1 MFSIKKFEIIIGLME
16 RLAAIYKE
24 VLILIL
30 FILLF
35 GRDLI
40 NLTSLMI
47 GA

>member
-1 MFSIKKFEIIIGLME
+1 MFSLKKFEIIIGLME

-24 VLILIL
+24 VLIFIL
-30 FILLF
+30 FILLY

-40 NLTSLMI
+40 NLTSFMV